1 MENVSRVQRASS
13 LATVKPTALR
23 PRVTL
28 TVDATTVARASV
40 RACARVRTG
49 GSVATV
55 GSLIALVRLLMPPMF
70 ALDVDSASNRTS
82 VAASMVLEVSI
93 VKYKKRKL
101 NRDDGSRT
109 CFFRFQLSEPRMN
122 THITPQ

>member
-28 TVDATTVARASV
+28 TVDATIVARASV

-82 VAASMVLEVSI
+82 VGASMVLEVSI
-93 VKYKKRKL
+93 VKHKKKKKKL
-101 NRDDGSRT
+101 TRDDGSLT
-109 CFFRFQLSEPRMN
+109 YAVALFFPSFSSQSYE
-122 THITPQ
+122 